1 MFEDTNLRLLALN
14 ALAHLND
21 EPVSLGKF
29 SVSITDPGESTA
41 PPVGDVAAEAI
52 NQRLVVGL

>member
-1 MFEDTNLRLLALN
+1 MRICAFWRLN

-21 EPVSLGKF
+21 EPVGLDKF
-29 SVSITDPGESTA
+29 SISIADPGEATA

-52 NQRLVVGL
+52 NQQLIVGL